1 MKRCFLFICIS
12 ILICAVLCACGSDKK
27 TDAGNSG
34 AGDVTGNGTKDVPT
48 LEKDFSSDYPGSYE
62 TLVFGFSDSVPSLQ
76 VAIEYDFADREKY
89 KEQEPEQMV
98 DVLVNGKQYSA
109 EYWKTVYRSYHYYPE
124 YEYMDADN
132 QVFTF
137 DDTGMLTGCFWGSS
151 LQKGEKKTKEACLQI
166 AKDFI
171 SEIID
176 IDAYEISITDNADS
190 EQYIV
195 TFTKYVNGIKTTDGA
210 SVKVQ
215 YDGTLYSYSSFML
228 GRIHSEALTSD
239 IDVKA
244 AASVIIKRLDEI
256 FADAKSKYSRV
267 EYGEYSYSLTIL
279 KDGSTALV
287 WYVDVNCIQE
297 YEKHNISK
305 SERIQFVVPID

>member
-1 MKRCFLFICIS
+1 M
-12 ILICAVLCACGSDKK
+12 
-27 TDAGNSG
+27 
-34 AGDVTGNGTKDVPT
+34 
-48 LEKDFSSDYPGSYE
+48 E
-62 TLVFGFSDSVPSLQ
+62 
-76 VAIEYDFADREKY
+76 
-89 KEQEPEQMV
+89 
-98 DVLVNGKQYSA
+98 
-109 EYWKTVYRSYHYYPE
+109 
-124 YEYMDADN
+124 
-132 QVFTF
+132 
-137 DDTGMLTGCFWGSS
+137 
-151 LQKGEKKTKEACLQI
+151 
-166 AKDFI
+166 
-171 SEIID
+171 
-176 IDAYEISITDNADS
+176 
-190 EQYIV
+190 
-195 TFTKYVNGIKTTDGA
+195 
-210 SVKVQ
+210 VQ

-297 YEKHNISK
+297 YEEHNISI